1 MKRHISPRLI
11 AVATIV
17 AGSLACGPALA
28 QAPRSYILST
38 ATTGGTYYPVG
49 VALATLAKVKLQT
62 TEKIDISAISSAGS
76 TENVKLMRENQAQLA
91 IILGLVARNAW
102 LGKDE
107 FAQVG
112 PQRHLRGITSLWANV
127 DHHIQRKSLTKTGTL
142 EDLKL
147 LYGRKYSIGARNSG
161 LESLNKF
168 MFPSLGVDYTKF
180 DLVYQGYGPSGDS
193 FSNGQIDGTNASA
206 GIPVAS
212 VTQVFAKSAKDAT
225 LLEVTDEELKKLDGG
240 TGLFYHY
247 TIKAGTYPG
256 LDRDVKT
263 SAYVNFLAV
272 NDALPENDVYL
283 ITKTIY
289 ENLPFLYNI
298 HASTKEMT
306 LERAMSGVPLPLHKG
321 AIRFY
326 REKGLTI
333 PAHLIE
339 N

>member
-1 MKRHISPRLI
+1 MQIRAT
-11 AVATIV
+11 AVAFALV
-17 AGSLACGPALA
+17 LAAGSAAA
-28 QAPRSYILST
+28 QAPRSYILTT

-76 TENVKLMRENQAQLA
+76 TENVKLMRENQAQMG

-102 LGKDE
+102 DGKDE

-112 PQRHLRGITSLWANV
+112 PQKHLRGITSLWSNV
-127 DHHIQRKSLTKTGTL
+127 DHHVQRKSLTKTGTL

-147 LYGRKYSIGARNSG
+147 LYGRKYSMGARNSG

-168 MFPSLGVDYTKF
+168 IFPNLGVDYTKF
-180 DLVYQGYGPSGDS
+180 DLVYQGYGPSADS
-193 FSNGQIDGTNASA
+193 FNNGQIDGTNASA

-212 VTQVFAKSAKDAT
+212 VTQIFAKAGKDAV

-240 TGLFYHY
+240 TGLFFHH

-256 LDRDVKT
+256 LEKDVKT
-263 SAYVNFLAV
+263 SAYTNFLAV

-283 ITKTIY
+283 VTKTIY
-289 ENLPFLYNI
+289 ENLPFLNNI
-298 HASTKEMT
+298 HASTKEMS
-306 LERAMSGVPLPLHKG
+306 LERAMSGVPLPLHPG
-321 AIRFY
+321 AAKYY

-333 PAHLIE
+333 PARLIA

>member
-1 MKRHISPRLI
+1 MQIRAT
-11 AVATIV
+11 AVAFALV
-17 AGSLACGPALA
+17 LAAGSAAA
-28 QAPRSYILST
+28 QAPRSYILTT

-76 TENVKLMRENQAQLA
+76 TENVKLMRENQAQMG

-102 LGKDE
+102 DGKDE

-112 PQRHLRGITSLWANV
+112 PQKHLRGITSLWSNV
-127 DHHIQRKSLTKTGTL
+127 DHHVQRKSLTKTGTL

-147 LYGRKYSIGARNSG
+147 LYGRKYSMGARNSG

-168 MFPSLGVDYTKF
+168 IFPNLGVDYTKF
-180 DLVYQGYGPSGDS
+180 DLVYQGYGPSADS
-193 FSNGQIDGTNASA
+193 FNNGQIDGTNASA

-212 VTQVFAKSAKDAT
+212 VTQIFAKAGKDAV

-240 TGLFYHY
+240 TGLFFHH

-256 LDRDVKT
+256 LEKDVKT
-263 SAYVNFLAV
+263 SAYTNFLAV

-283 ITKTIY
+283 VTKTIY
-289 ENLPFLYNI
+289 ENLPFLNNI
-298 HASTKEMT
+298 HASTKEMS
-306 LERAMSGVPLPLHKG
+306 LERAMSGVPLPLHPG
-321 AIRFY
+321 ATKYY

-333 PAHLIE
+333 PARLIA